1 MSSIP
6 TGPGTGRYII
16 RAKAD
21 NKPIAEILAEVL
33 TAFGNDPAI
42 KVLDTIGPAGR
53 QHTMVAEMPHDTARS
68 LAQRFQSSNQL
79 IIEPD
84 RPLSL
89 YE

>member
-1 MSSIP
+1 MTIP

-21 NKPIAEILAEVL
+21 SKPIAEILAEIL
-33 TAFGNDPAI
+33 AAFGNDPAI
-42 KVLDTIGPAGR
+42 KVVDTIGPAGR
-53 QHTMVAEMPHDTARS
+53 QHTVVAEMPHDTARS
-68 LAQRFQSSNQL
+68 LEQRFHNANQL